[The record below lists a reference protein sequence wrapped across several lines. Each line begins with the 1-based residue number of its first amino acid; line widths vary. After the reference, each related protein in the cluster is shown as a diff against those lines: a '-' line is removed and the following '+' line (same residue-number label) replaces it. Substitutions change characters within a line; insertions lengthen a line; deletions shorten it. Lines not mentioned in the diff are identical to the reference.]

1 MGRYTGTS
9 AFRVSGQDSQAS
21 IAVKSGTYTR
31 VSGMTTDGAN
41 NVTAVTLG
49 PVAYSSITYNAN
61 GLITGYTETIN
72 NIPKT
77 FTVTYDG
84 TNNNVTAIT
93 EV

>member
-1 MGRYTGTS
+1 MGRYTGAS
-9 AFRVSGQDSQAS
+9 AFRVSGQDSQAA

-31 VSGMTTDGAN
+31 VSGMTTDGSN

-49 PVAYSSITYNAN
+49 PVDYSSITYNGN

-72 NIPKT
+72 NVAKT